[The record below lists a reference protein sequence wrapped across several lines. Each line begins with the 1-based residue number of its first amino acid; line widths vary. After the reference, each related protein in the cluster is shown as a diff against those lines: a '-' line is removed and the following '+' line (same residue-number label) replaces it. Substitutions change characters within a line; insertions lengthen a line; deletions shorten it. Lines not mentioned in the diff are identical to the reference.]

1 MGHSRHEITPVDGN
15 KALYYICVTPFFPS
29 PTSWRGAYVLDQVKA
44 IRRNSGY
51 EVIVFKTCGLG
62 DRQSDY
68 IIDGITVY
76 TIHPLLM
83 PSYVLNGLTEGI
95 VGCNF
100 VRTLNK
106 LGIDTGRVAF
116 VHCHTASH
124 AAFGFGVKRVNP
136 EAKVLLQFH
145 DLDPLTLRNGKWADK
160 RWNRRYRAR
169 KSISALNRADLL
181 VCISEPVRD
190 AILAFPHPRKG
201 EVYPPA
207 IRMLEDVADMPP
219 IKPQNVCILNNGVD
233 TTLFHPLGQKGGESI
248 FRIGCIANFQEL
260 KDHITLVRAFDA
272 LIKKGYTDMRL
283 SLLGSGETRP
293 EIERYVKENSLSDFV
308 EWPREV
314 CHDRLPEYYNT
325 LDLFVLPSIFEG
337 FGCVY
342 TEAYACGVPFICC
355 DRQGAAECIAPD
367 ERDKWLVPLHDYA
380 TLALLMERQYR
391 ERNVQHLCTD
401 YDIDALVKRFLNLI
415 KDL

>member
-1 MGHSRHEITPVDGN
+1 MTDN
-15 KALYYICVTPFFPS
+15 KTQYYICVTPFFPA
-29 PTSWRGAYVLDQVKA
+29 PGRWQGAYVLDQVKA
-44 IRRNSGY
+44 ISRNSGY

-68 IIDGITVY
+68 VIDGITVH

-83 PSYVLNGLTEGI
+83 PSYILNGLTEGI
-95 VGCNF
+95 VGRNF
-100 VRTLNK
+100 IRTLKK
-106 LGIDTGRVAF
+106 LKIDIDRIAF
-116 VHCHTASH
+116 VHCHTANH
-124 AAFGFGVKRVNP
+124 AAFGFGVKRVNTR
-136 EAKVLLQFH
+136 AKVLLQFH
-145 DLDPLTLRNGKWADK
+145 DLDPLTLRNGKWANK

-169 KSISALNRADLL
+169 KSISALNRADML

-207 IRMLEDVADMPP
+207 LQMLKDVADMSP
-219 IKPQNVCILNNGVD
+219 IKPQNICILNNGVD
-233 TTLFHPLGQKGGESI
+233 TTLFHPMRQPKQSGT

-260 KDHITLVRAFDA
+260 KDLITLVKAFNI
-272 LIKKGYTDMRL
+272 LIKKGYTNMRL

-293 EIERYVKENSLSDFV
+293 NIERYISENGLSDYV

-314 CHDRLPEYYNT
+314 YHDQLPEYYNT

-367 ERDKWLVPLHDYA
+367 ERDKWLISPHDYDA
-380 TLALLMERQYR
+380 LARLIERQYR
-391 ERNVQHLCTD
+391 ERNVQHLCKD
-401 YDIDALVKRFLNLI
+401 YDIEELIKKFLNLI
-415 KDL
+415 KEL

>member
-233 TTLFHPLGQKGGESI
+233 TTLFHPLGQKGGESMA
-248 FRIGCIANFQEL
+248 FPAL
-260 KDHITLVRAFDA
+260 SSPRAA
-272 LIKKGYTDMRL
+272 PEKTKG
-283 SLLGSGETRP
+283 
-293 EIERYVKENSLSDFV
+293 V
-308 EWPREV
+308 
-314 CHDRLPEYYNT
+314 
-325 LDLFVLPSIFEG
+325 
-337 FGCVY
+337 
-342 TEAYACGVPFICC
+342 
-355 DRQGAAECIAPD
+355 
-367 ERDKWLVPLHDYA
+367 
-380 TLALLMERQYR
+380 
-391 ERNVQHLCTD
+391 
-401 YDIDALVKRFLNLI
+401 
-415 KDL
+415 